1 MRVSPNETFQAQV
14 DKRRVKKRSAK
25 QEMKYLDRDLSVHL
39 SVHLRIMTCRDN
51 FPVIMSATAFPAKST
66 TKTNEANHKSFHASH
81 HI

>member
-1 MRVSPNETFQAQV
+1 MRVSPNKTFQAQV

-39 SVHLRIMTCRDN
+39 RIMTCRDN
-51 FPVIMSATAFPAKST
+51 FPVIMSAMAFPAKST
-66 TKTNEANHKSFHASH
+66 AKTNEANHKSFHASR